1 MILFDLELTKRYGKR
16 LEQTKNLPEQGA
28 SGSAYLVLSGLVV
41 QGVAGLAVGGL
52 VFTDEVDVLMGT
64 IV

>member
-1 MILFDLELTKRYGKR
+1 M
-16 LEQTKNLPEQGA
+16 EQTKNLPEQGA

>member
-1 MILFDLELTKRYGKR
+1 MR
-16 LEQTKNLPEQGA
+16 LEHTKNLPEQGA

-41 QGVAGLAVGGL
+41 QGVTGLAVAGGL
-52 VFTDEVDVLMGT
+52 VFIDEVDVLMGT